1 MNVSKQLISIIM
13 TGCVAVIE
21 QLIFRGLIVLLV
33 GGMAWAEES
42 VRTDDRLARDFIS
55 PPDSVRP
62 WIYWYWM
69 KDRNVMTYPV
79 PNKESITRDLTAMCE
94 QGIKGV
100 LLFPFTYYTSP
111 EWPELFQHILKEA
124 GRLDLKIVMNNDVGW
139 SCEVPWMTPELSQK
153 LLVNKVYTFDGG
165 KRISEV
171 LPAPPVNKGQG
182 ETYCDV
188 IVLACPQRSAAQKN
202 VKGVSYEQLLKTAV
216 RMKPSYSPGG
226 LDVFYH
232 RSAELAGSDAVQ
244 PDDTLD
250 ITSKM
255 KADGTLDWDAPAGT
269 WSVMRFGYTT
279 VKKHPDFF
287 SRAALD
293 HHLRQMIE
301 KMVPLAGQS
310 VGSQWTHVHEDS
322 FESLPQTWTPG
333 FPEEFRR
340 RHGYDMTGWMPALA
354 GCVIGSRAMTDRFL
368 HDYRQ
373 TISDLYVENHFAYF
387 AQRLEG
393 MGLKFSTEGGYGWA
407 SPISDG
413 LRILATAEIPMGEI
427 WHAQSNPVTEK
438 WLKFQF
444 KVCLL
449 DPTKPSSRR
458 AIPSGLGLNTI
469 RLASTAAHIYD
480 RPFSGAETFTSYTRD
495 EDGYDLAN
503 SPFSV
508 KTTADRAFS
517 DGLGRVV
524 FHCYSLQPANDDKPG
539 AVWNG
544 VGMHF
549 NRNITWWSKA
559 RSFTDYL
566 SRCQLLLRQGKF
578 VADFAY
584 WTGDTVPYECPDR
597 TAMRPALPA
606 GCNADLINTDV
617 LINRLQVENGRL
629 VLPGGISYRYLVFPP
644 TRDTINPKSLKK
656 IVELVEAGATAVLGP
671 RPISAAGL
679 KDYPRCDADVKAL
692 ADRLWGEGQQEPT
705 GRREL
710 GKGRVSW
717 GLPLADVLKADGV
730 PQDCITPE
738 GMNDWIHY
746 RAEERDIY
754 FLSNQNNG
762 DLSGA
767 FSFRVAGKQPELW
780 DAVTGAIRDL
790 PDYRKAENGNTEV
803 QLQFAPRQSLFV
815 VFRKKVEEVAAVHG
829 SAVGDKNFYELK
841 PVLELAGPWAVS
853 FDPKWGP
860 FDGVQGRPLGEFVF
874 DTLQDWTKRSEDG
887 IKYYSGTATYRKTF
901 DVKSDVCSTESAVYL
916 DLGLVKDIAEVRL
929 NGKNLGVV
937 WCAPWQVDISGV
949 IRKEGNTLEIDVV
962 NQWPNRLIGDSGL
975 AADKQV
981 TKTAYRRFKP
991 GSPLMPSGLLGPVS
1005 IRSVNM
1011 KKTEYERK

>member
-1 MNVSKQLISIIM
+1 MKLKTLTIIP
-13 TGCVAVIE
+13 A
-21 QLIFRGLIVLLV
+21 LAVLLA
-33 GGMAWAEES
+33 GGLTCAEEN
-42 VRTDDRLARDFIS
+42 VRADDRLARDFVS

-62 WIYWYWM
+62 WTYWM
-69 KDRNVMTYPV
+69 WPWARKDKGPV
-79 PNKESITRDLTAMCE
+79 PDKEAITRDLSAMSE

-100 LLFPFTYYTSP
+100 LVFPFEFYTSP
-111 EWPELFQHILKEA
+111 EWPALFQHILKEA
-124 GRLDLKIVMNNDVGW
+124 GRLNLEIVLNNDVGW
-139 SCEVPWMTPELSQK
+139 SCTVPWMTPELAEK
-153 LLVNKVYTFDGG
+153 MLVHSVRTFDGG

-171 LPAPPVNKGQG
+171 LPVTPVNKG
-182 ETYCDV
+182 EIYCDV
-188 IVLACPQRSAAQKN
+188 VVLACPQRSAAPKN

-226 LDVFYH
+226 LDVFYN
-232 RSAELAGSDAVQ
+232 RSAELAGSDDVQ
-244 PDDTLD
+244 PGDTLD
-250 ITSKM
+250 ISSKM
-255 KADGTLDWDAPAGT
+255 KPDGTLEWDAPAGT

-279 VKKHPDFF
+279 VRKHPDFF

-301 KMVPLAGQS
+301 KMVPLAGRS
-310 VGSQWTHVHEDS
+310 VGSQWIHVHEDS
-322 FESLPQTWTPG
+322 YESGAQTWTPG
-333 FPEEFRR
+333 FPEGFRSR
-340 RHGYDMTGWMPALA
+340 RGYDMTGWMPVLA
-354 GCVIGSRAMTDRFL
+354 GNVVGSRALSDRFL

-373 TISDLYVENHFAYF
+373 TISDLYVENHFTYF
-387 AQRLEG
+387 AQRLEE

-407 SPISDG
+407 SPIADG
-413 LRILATAEIPMGEI
+413 LRIEATAEFPMGEV
-427 WHAQSNPVTEK
+427 WHAERHPVTGN
-438 WLKFQF
+438 WLKYQF
-444 KVCLL
+444 KIHSLNPA
-449 DPTKPSSRR
+449 DPLSRR
-458 AIPSGLGLNTI
+458 AIPYGPGMNSV
-469 RLASTAAHIYD
+469 RLASSAARIYG
-480 RPFSGAETFTSYTRD
+480 RAFSQAETFTSYTRD
-495 EDGYDLAN
+495 TNGYDLCN

-508 KTTADRAFS
+508 KTTADRAFC

-524 FHCYSLQPANDDKPG
+524 FATYSLQPANDDKPG
-539 AVWNG
+539 AVWSG
-544 VGMHF
+544 VGLHF

-559 RSFTDYL
+559 RAFTDYL

-606 GCNADLINTDV
+606 GCNADLVNTDV
-617 LINRLQVENGRL
+617 LMNRLRVDNGRL
-629 VLPGGISYRYLVFPP
+629 VLPNGISYRYLVLPP
-644 TRDTINPKSLKK
+644 TRDTIDLKSLKK

-671 RPISAAGL
+671 RPVSAAGL

-705 GRREL
+705 GRRVL

-730 PQDCITPE
+730 PQDCIAPE

-746 RAEERDIY
+746 RDEERDIY
-754 FLSNQNNG
+754 FLSNQNDG

-780 DAVTGAIRDL
+780 DAVTGEIRVL
-790 PDYRKAENGNTEV
+790 PEYV
-803 QLQFAPRQSLFV
+803 QMPDGRTQVPLKFAPRQSLFV
-815 VFRKKVEEVAAVHG
+815 VFGEVGTDRRAVLLAAG
-829 SAVGDKNFYELK
+829 SGGSGGPALPHNFPELQ
-841 PVLELAGPWAVS
+841 PVLELPGPWEVL
-853 FDPKWGP
+853 
-860 FDGVQGRPLGEFVF
+860 FDGKLMGKEAQSNETITAVF
-874 DTLQDWTKRSEDG
+874 EKLEDWTKRPEDG

-901 DVKSDVCSTESAVYL
+901 DVKSDVCSPESAVYL
-916 DLGLVKDIAEVRL
+916 DLGEVRDIAAVRL

-937 WCAPWQVDISGV
+937 WCAPWQVDVSGV
-949 IRKEGNTLEIDVV
+949 VRKQGNTLEIDVV

-991 GSPLMPSGLLGPVS
+991 DNPLMPSGLLGPVS
-1005 IRSVNM
+1005 IRSVN
-1011 KKTEYERK
+1011 KEKVEYERK